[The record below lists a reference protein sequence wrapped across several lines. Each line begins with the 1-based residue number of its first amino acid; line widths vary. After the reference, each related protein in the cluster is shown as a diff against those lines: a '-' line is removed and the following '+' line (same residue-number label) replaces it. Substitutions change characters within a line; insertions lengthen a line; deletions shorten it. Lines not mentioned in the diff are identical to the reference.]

1 MAKKIL
7 VNEDDLKK
15 LKKDIDGILKESTI
29 LPSSKKQIRDVIS
42 HDTDLQVREKEI
54 FEYIKNNPGVIKKHI
69 EDAFKKKPGFS
80 KKPVLRI
87 ISMLEE
93 SGMVVVRP
101 DETNSLIHHLFVNYE
116 NVLASVVAKLDDFI
130 KSFLMLFR
138 RSVEVFNDR
147 YSSISTVTEGS
158 RSFPNPSKL
167 SEIFPLTLEA
177 LNIFHDIVNVYNLS
191 SIVLWPGKIR
201 DKDTLYKLYTMIFRR
216 IVDTYFRI
224 SEILSSLK
232 PSIANANITILKS
245 KFLDR
250 LLSLP
255 PHDSNGV
262 ARTMTDKFI
271 QYYGTFCNFGMEK
284 QIETVLN
291 HLWDITSEYRD
302 YLYTEGWLSYS
313 SDYKYEDGWKKLI
326 ELKKQHVAQT
336 SPHFK

>member
-1 MAKKIL
+1 MAKKIS

-15 LKKDIDGILKESTI
+15 LKKDIDVLLKVSTI
-29 LPSSKKQIRDVIS
+29 LPSSKKQIRGVIPQ
-42 HDTDLQVREKEI
+42 DTDLQEREKEI
-54 FEYIKNNPGVIKKHI
+54 FEYIKNNQGVIKKNV
-69 EDAFKKKPGFS
+69 EDAFKKKTGFS

-87 ISMLEE
+87 ISMLQE

-116 NVLASVVAKLDDFI
+116 NMLVSVVAKLDDFI
-130 KSFLMLFR
+130 KSFLTLFR
-138 RSVEVFNDR
+138 RSVEVFNDH
-147 YSSISTVTEGS
+147 YSSVSTITEGS

-167 SEIFPLTLEA
+167 PEIIPLTLDA
-177 LNIFHDIVNVYNLS
+177 LNIFQDVVNVYNIS

-224 SEILSSLK
+224 SEILSTLK

-250 LLSLP
+250 LLSF
-255 PHDSNGV
+255 PHDSDGV

-271 QYYGTFCNFGMEK
+271 QYYDTFCNFGMEK
-284 QIETVLN
+284 QIEPVLN

-302 YLYTEGWLSYS
+302 YLYTEGWLSYG

-336 SPHFK
+336 SPHSK

>member
-1 MAKKIL
+1 MAKKIS

-15 LKKDIDGILKESTI
+15 LKKDIDVLLKGSTI
-29 LPSSKKQIRDVIS
+29 LPSSKKQIRGLIPQ
-42 HDTDLQVREKEI
+42 DTDLQEREKEI
-54 FEYIKNNPGVIKKHI
+54 FEYIKNNPGIIKKDI

-130 KSFLMLFR
+130 KSFLTLFR

-147 YSSISTVTEGS
+147 YSSISTITEGS

-167 SEIFPLTLEA
+167 SEIIPLTLEA
-177 LNIFHDIVNVYNLS
+177 LNIFHDVVNVYNVS

-216 IVDTYFRI
+216 IVDTYVQI

-250 LLSLP
+250 LISL
-255 PHDSNGV
+255 PHDSDGV

-271 QYYGTFCNFGMEK
+271 QYYGAFCNFGMEK

-313 SDYKYEDGWKKLI
+313 SDYKYEHGWKKLI
-326 ELKKQHVAQT
+326 ELKKQHMAQT
-336 SPHFK
+336 SPHSK